1 MLLPFESWPI
11 LAIPTSF
18 LLAYSESNHIHFRL
32 MSVIYLANSRS
43 ERLDKSPMEA
53 GKRDGWGCDMRFATP
68 QLRQLRIADEGQAL
82 VLTAL
87 ALVVL
92 MLMAGLG
99 VDVGFLRYQ
108 KQQMQKAA
116 DAGAIAGASALIYN
130 GKYKAAAQA
139 DSSANGFTSGNNGIV
154 VTVNMPP
161 ASGPNQSKIGFV
173 EVIVSQ
179 LQPTFFMRL
188 GGFTSV
194 PVSARAVA
202 SALGTASGC
211 IYALDPTESDTFD
224 VRGNVTITS
233 ACGIFINSD
242 DPLALGKAGN
252 SGIVKASY
260 VGIVGN
266 ESQSNLNNVI
276 SEFTLN
282 QQPVTGM
289 APVNDP
295 LASVPPPTPL
305 SGCAD
310 QNPPNNAFT
319 PGTYCGGLTIHGNGT
334 YTFAPGLYTLL
345 GGGFT
350 ASGNLTFTGTG
361 VTFYNS
367 FDGSHPYGGIS
378 LHGNVV
384 TAFSAP
390 TDSSNGGVPGIL
402 FFQDR
407 RVPVGSASSDFGGNN
422 DQVYTGALYFPTT
435 LISYKG
441 TPGLESYT
449 IMVGW
454 KLEFRGT
461 VVIDDYLLLP
471 GGVGPIRNAFMA
483 E

>member
-1 MLLPFESWPI
+1 
-11 LAIPTSF
+11 
-18 LLAYSESNHIHFRL
+18 
-32 MSVIYLANSRS
+32 
-43 ERLDKSPMEA
+43 
-53 GKRDGWGCDMRFATP
+53 
-68 QLRQLRIADEGQAL
+68 
-82 VLTAL
+82 
-87 ALVVL
+87 
-92 MLMAGLG
+92 
-99 VDVGFLRYQ
+99 
-108 KQQMQKAA
+108 
-116 DAGAIAGASALIYN
+116 
-130 GKYKAAAQA
+130 
-139 DSSANGFTSGNNGIV
+139 
-154 VTVNMPP
+154 MPP
-161 ASGPNQSKIGFV
+161 VSGPNQSKIGFV

-179 LQPTFFMRL
+179 PQPTFFMRL
-188 GGFTSV
+188 GGFNSV

-211 IYALDPTESDTFD
+211 IYALDPTQSDTFD
-224 VRGNVTITS
+224 VRGTVTITS
-233 ACGIFINSD
+233 ACGIFINSND
-242 DPLALGKAGN
+242 SLALGKAGN

-266 ESQSNLNNVI
+266 ESQSDLYNVI
-276 SEFTLN
+276 SEFTPN

-295 LASVPPPTPL
+295 LASVPAPTPA
-305 SGCAD
+305 SGCAN
-310 QNPPNNAFT
+310 QNPPDNAFT
-319 PGTYCGGLTIHGNGT
+319 PGTYCGGLTIHGNGA

-350 ASGNLTFTGTG
+350 ASGNLTFNGSG

-367 FDGSHPYGGIS
+367 FDGSHSYGGIS

-407 RVPVGSASSDFGGNN
+407 RVPVGSAESDFGGTS